1 MLVVRFWIISPYGWR
16 YKMPSRKALKAIIKK
31 QSMFIL
37 ELLNDSKI
45 PEEVRESKSYKYN
58 DIVDEIISKYDS
70 EEEK

>member
-1 MLVVRFWIISPYGWR
+1 
-16 YKMPSRKALKAIIKK
+16 MPSRKALKAIIKK